1 MIIHFSQMPS
11 TKITIIDP
19 DTLRAVGLRHLLN
32 SFFGSEVKLFEA
44 LPSQSAEDDPQMRYI
59 ITPQVFTANLDFFLT
74 RRQRTAII
82 GGGGTSGNLISINPT
97 KSESDIIDQ
106 LGAFIQADDN
116 VAAQSESALSQREIE
131 VLRLVALGFIN
142 KEIADSLSISFNTV
156 LTHRR
161 NITSKLGIKSVSG
174 LGVYALMNGYINEN
188 ELKR

>member
-1 MIIHFSQMPS
+1 MPS

-19 DTLRAVGLRHLLN
+19 DTLRAVGLRHILTSL
-32 SFFGSEVKLFEA
+32 FDSEVKILAA
-44 LPSQSAEDDPQMRYI
+44 LPSQYTEDDSQTRYI
-59 ITPQVFTANLDFFLT
+59 ITPRAFTANLDFFLT
-74 RRQRTAII
+74 RRQRIAII
-82 GGGGTSGNLISINPT
+82 DVDDNTCGNLTSINPT

-106 LGAFIQADDN
+106 LGFFMPTDGN
-116 VAAQSESALSQREIE
+116 EAAQSESALSQREIE

-161 NITSKLGIKSVSG
+161 NITSKLGIRSVSG

>member
-1 MIIHFSQMPS
+1 MP
-11 TKITIIDP
+11 
-19 DTLRAVGLRHLLN
+19 RQYN
-32 SFFGSEVKLFEA
+32 
-44 LPSQSAEDDPQMRYI
+44 EDDSLTRYI
-59 ITPQVFTANLDFFLT
+59 TTPGIFTANLDFFIT
-74 RRQRTAII
+74 RRQRTAVIDVE
-82 GGGGTSGNLISINPT
+82 SSCGNLMSVNPT

-106 LGAFIQADDN
+106 LVSFVRLEDN
-116 VAAQSESALSQREIE
+116 GTPQPESAALSQREIE

-142 KEIADSLSISFNTV
+142 KEIADTLSISFNTV